1 MTNVESFGWIL
12 YKMMFICDMDTV
24 QTYLEKWGEMRISV
38 MSLPKFL
45 EKVRRER
52 RETWCAREK
61 KKKKNCGNTIVE
73 IRREKIFA
81 IMAI

>member
-1 MTNVESFGWIL
+1 
-12 YKMMFICDMDTV
+12 MFICDMDTV

-61 KKKKNCGNTIVE
+61 IKKKKNCGNTIVE